1 MGGGSLSLTKA
12 GSRKSEARSLVSHI
26 VRRRM
31 STSGLDEEVGKV
43 GDEVR
48 WVSGHSHAISSACEL
63 IAAAI
68 MSLRIAFCRKVERF
82 IFDRSYDSASK

>member
-48 WVSGHSHAISSACEL
+48 WVRWGSGGWGGGQVGRSRSGSEGW
-63 IAAAI
+63 
-68 MSLRIAFCRKVERF
+68 ERQKM
-82 IFDRSYDSASK
+82 AKSKPKTSE

>member
-48 WVSGHSHAISSACEL
+48 WVRWGSGGGQVVGSRSGSEGW
-63 IAAAI
+63 
-68 MSLRIAFCRKVERF
+68 ERQKM
-82 IFDRSYDSASK
+82 AKSKPKTSE

>member
-48 WVSGHSHAISSACEL
+48 WVRWGSGGSGGGQVGRSRSGSEGW
-63 IAAAI
+63 
-68 MSLRIAFCRKVERF
+68 ERQKMGK
-82 IFDRSYDSASK
+82 SKPKTSE

>member
-1 MGGGSLSLTKA
+1 VGGGSLSLTKA
-12 GSRKSEARSLVSHI
+12 GSRKSEVRSEVSHI

-48 WVSGHSHAISSACEL
+48 
-63 IAAAI
+63 
-68 MSLRIAFCRKVERF
+68 
-82 IFDRSYDSASK
+82 